1 MEREVAMKKKRW
13 MQVGILL
20 VILAVLL
27 TVLLVLLVTM
37 GGSSWEKKTR
47 TVRVGIAVY
56 NREDAYITNIC
67 GHLDELIYE
76 YEKEHPNVKIERDIA
91 DAGGSQQEQ
100 NIQIERYISLEYDL
114 LLVNIVDRTNA
125 AVMIDKASEAGIP
138 LVFFNREPVRE
149 DIFRSEGVY
158 YEGSNAK
165 QSALLQADLIAQV
178 MEEDPDAIDRN
189 QDGIIEFAMLEG
201 ESNHQDTLI
210 RSEWVLKGLEMQEI
224 RTEKIVSSVANW
236 ERNQAKVVVGGW
248 LMEFGDEI
256 ELIISNN
263 DDMALGAVE
272 ALKEKNCQSI
282 QVVGIDGVDEVRKMV
297 EEGSILGTVLCDT
310 QLHAK
315 ALLEFIEALAIDPE
329 KWEELPLEE
338 GRYYMIPLSTITK
351 Q

>member
-1 MEREVAMKKKRW
+1 MAMKKKSW
-13 MQVGILL
+13 LQAGIL
-20 VILAVLL
+20 AAF
-27 TVLLVLLVTM
+27 LVLLIVLCT
-37 GGSSWEKKTR
+37 SSWEKKTR

-56 NREDAYITNIC
+56 NREDAYINNIC

-100 NIQIERYISLEYDL
+100 NSQIERYISLEYDL

-165 QSALLQADLIAQV
+165 QSALLQADLIAQA
-178 MEEDPDAIDRN
+178 MEKDPDTIDRN
-189 QDGIIEFAMLEG
+189 GDGIIEFAMLEG

-210 RSEWVLKGLEMQEI
+210 RSEWVLKGLEMHGI

-236 ERNQAKVVVGGW
+236 EKNQAKVVVGQW
-248 LMEFGDEI
+248 LLEFGDDI

-263 DDMALGAVE
+263 DDMVLGAVE
-272 ALKEKNCQSI
+272 ALKAENCGNI
-282 QVVGIDGVDEVRKMV
+282 QVVGIDGVDEVRRLV
-297 EEGSILGTVLCDT
+297 EEGSVLGTVLCDT

-315 ALLEFIEALAIDPE
+315 ALLDFIEALTIVPE
-329 KWEELPLEE
+329 KWGELPLEDE
-338 GRYYMIPLSTITK
+338 RYYMIPLSTITK
-351 Q
+351 